1 MGSHAQRLLHN
12 LTTLVAFLRGE
23 TRIHSDY
30 LVSGTCSLNLKN
42 VEKRAPTG
50 VYDALGKVMVLDHI
64 GDLKVF
70 YRNTVIAFSIRLR
83 CLKVMVTTLPID
95 LQVCLR
101 NVARGLAFAMRPLL
115 PKALR
120 ALLAP
125 QGSLRRAIEAWVL
138 NRIAFTIGQKGRET
152 HVNADIRMLAGTR
165 KVGSRWLSLTDDES
179 IPVFISPQDQMHGL
193 GCTFDGTMH
202 LDLQGFPQ
210 LLRDDEVLLLLMQI
224 AIFAILPEVDGMPPV
239 RSLETGETH
248 IGNTMLL
255 GGKKA
260 FERCTQ
266 AVSQH
271 LNSGRRNMVAVSLE
285 SIFKVILA
293 WERAFLL
300 ILCLDGLKHAVV
312 HQARLA
318 QTLHKQA
325 ILFLI
330 REKAI
335 LKCSHDYILPR
346 FIRIVLGDVRLR
358 RRHFTLMSK
367 ARALMPL

>member
-12 LTTLVAFLRGE
+12 LPTWVAFLRGE

-50 VYDALGKVMVLDHI
+50 VHDAFSKVMVLDHI
-64 GDLKVF
+64 GDLKVL
-70 YRNTVIAFSIRLR
+70 NGNALIAFSIRLR
-83 CLKVMVTTLPID
+83 CLKVMISTLPID
-95 LQVCLR
+95 LQVGLR
-101 NVARGLAFAMRPLL
+101 NVTRALAFAMRTLL
-115 PKALR
+115 TSAKR

-165 KVGSRWLSLTDDES
+165 KVGSQWLSLTDDES
-179 IPVFISPQDQMHGL
+179 IPVFISPQDQMHS
-193 GCTFDGTMH
+193 FRSAFNRAMH

-210 LLRDDEVLLLLMQI
+210 LLRDNEVLLLLMQI
-224 AIFAILPEVDGMPPV
+224 AIFAVLPQLDGMPPV

-260 FERCTQ
+260 FERCT
-266 AVSQH
+266 
-271 LNSGRRNMVAVSLE
+271 
-285 SIFKVILA
+285 
-293 WERAFLL
+293 
-300 ILCLDGLKHAVV
+300 
-312 HQARLA
+312 
-318 QTLHKQA
+318 
-325 ILFLI
+325 
-330 REKAI
+330 
-335 LKCSHDYILPR
+335 
-346 FIRIVLGDVRLR
+346 
-358 RRHFTLMSK
+358 
-367 ARALMPL
+367 